1 MSRTRAR
8 AVCVVDRRRTGLSW
22 EVSVELVVEL
32 GPPPDTLLGE
42 PELDLP
48 RARMSLAELT
58 ARLVPQCAWNHSL
71 WVRTRLRLST
81 RPPTCR

>member
-8 AVCVVDRRRTGLSW
+8 AASVVDRRMTGLSW

-48 RARMSLAELT
+48 GARMSLAELT
-58 ARLVPQCAWNHSL
+58 ARLVPQCSWDHSL